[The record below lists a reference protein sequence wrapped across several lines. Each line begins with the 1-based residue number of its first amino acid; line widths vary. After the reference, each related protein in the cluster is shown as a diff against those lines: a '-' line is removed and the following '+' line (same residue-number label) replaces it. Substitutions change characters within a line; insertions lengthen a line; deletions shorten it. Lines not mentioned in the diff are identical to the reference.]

1 METIEMLKEK
11 LEKEKAK
18 KAKAEENIKKLEVK
32 IEQAEMTVIR
42 AAMKEYNIDIATLT
56 KMLKNNNITEMVQ
69 KYEENQTQASLD

>member
-18 KAKAEENIKKLEVK
+18 KAKAEENIKKLETK

-42 AAMKEYNIDIATLT
+42 AAMKEYNVDIATLT
-56 KMLKNNNITEMVQ
+56 KMLKNNSVTEMVQ
-69 KYEENQTQASLD
+69 KYEENQT